1 MTKEDLRRNVWRLLG
16 DSDVQCF
23 PCSPDSDAHDRV
35 PNFVG
40 ADRAAERLADL
51 AVWKKAR
58 TLKVNADAPQLPV
71 RRRALADGKVVY
83 MAIPGLRSEK
93 CFVEIDP
100 RRLGRRA
107 ALAASIS
114 GATRYG
120 RLVSPREMRAIDL
133 VLCGSV
139 GVRRDGTRVGKGG
152 GFADLEYAILREEAK
167 VKETTPVATTVHPL
181 QIVTEKV
188 AMLAHDIPLDFLVTP
203 FEVVATRPA
212 YPRPRGIYW
221 DLLKAAKIEAIPAL
235 RKRLKQGTPNLSRRV

>member
-1 MTKEDLRRNVWRLLG
+1 MTKEDLRRKVWQLLEHHG
-16 DSDVQCF
+16 VHRF
-23 PCSPDSDAHDRV
+23 PGALGRI

-40 ADRAAERLADL
+40 AERAASRLAEL

-58 TLKVNADAPQLPV
+58 AVKVNPDAPQLPV
-71 RRRALADGKVVY
+71 RRRALADGKIVY
-83 MAIPGLRSEK
+83 LAIPRLRTEK

-100 RRLGRRA
+100 KRLGRRA
-107 ALAASIS
+107 ALAASIK

-120 RLVSPREMRAIDL
+120 RLVSPRDMRSIDL

-139 GVRRDGTRVGKGG
+139 AVRRDGTRVGKGG
-152 GFADLEYAILREEAK
+152 GFADLEYAILREEGK
-167 VKETTPVATTVHPL
+167 VKETTPVVTTVHPL

-221 DLLKAAKIEAIPAL
+221 DLLKAAKIESIPSL
-235 RKRLKQGTPNLSRRV
+235 RKRLKQGGADMPSRRL

>member
-1 MTKEDLRRNVWRLLG
+1 MTKEDLRRKVWQLLE
-16 DSDVQCF
+16 DNDVHRF
-23 PCSPDSDAHDRV
+23 PGVHGRI

-40 ADRAAERLADL
+40 AERAARRLADL

-58 TLKVNADAPQLPV
+58 AIKVNPDAPQLPV
-71 RRRALADGKVVY
+71 RRRALADGKLVY
-83 MAIPGLRSEK
+83 IAIPRLRTEK
-93 CFVEIDP
+93 CFIEIDP
-100 RRLGRRA
+100 KRLGRRI
-107 ALAASIS
+107 ALAASIK

-120 RLVSPREMRAIDL
+120 RLVSPREMRPVDL
-133 VLCGSV
+133 VLCGAV

-152 GFADLEYAILREEAK
+152 GFADLEYAILREEGK
-167 VKETTPVATTVHPL
+167 IKEATPVVTTVHPL

-221 DLLKAAKIEAIPAL
+221 DLLKPARIEAIPAL
-235 RKRLKQGTPNLSRRV
+235 RKRLKQGTQDVPSRRL

>member
-1 MTKEDLRRNVWRLLG
+1 MTKEDLRRKVWQLLEHHNVHRFPG
-16 DSDVQCF
+16 VQG
-23 PCSPDSDAHDRV
+23 RI

-40 ADRAAERLADL
+40 AERAAHRLAEL

-58 TLKVNADAPQLPV
+58 AIKVNPDAPQLPV

-83 MAIPGLRSEK
+83 MAIPRLRTEK

-100 RRLGRRA
+100 KRLGRRV
-107 ALAASIS
+107 ALAASLK
-114 GATRYG
+114 GAARYG
-120 RLVSPREMRAIDL
+120 RLVSPREMRSVDL

-139 GVRRDGTRVGKGG
+139 AVRRDGTRVGKGG
-152 GFADLEYAILREEAK
+152 GFADLEYAILREEGK
-167 VKETTPVATTVHPL
+167 VKETTPVVTTVHPL

-221 DLLKAAKIEAIPAL
+221 DLLKAAKIESIPSL
-235 RKRLKQGTPNLSRRV
+235 RKRLKQGGADAPSRRL